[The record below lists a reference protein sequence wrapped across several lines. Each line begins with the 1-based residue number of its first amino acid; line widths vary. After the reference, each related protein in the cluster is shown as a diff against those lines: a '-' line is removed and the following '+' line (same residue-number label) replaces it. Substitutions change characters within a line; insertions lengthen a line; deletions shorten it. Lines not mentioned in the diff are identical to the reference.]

1 MPEWLSNF
9 GNIIG
14 FPGIIAGMFAS
25 LYVFFYYKQN
35 RIMKMVSLILL
46 IFMGLFV
53 LLRINSDNILIHWG
67 LGVPY
72 WGNDIY
78 SENILKNIPESQ
90 RNIRIGIHD
99 LMWVLTFRIFP
110 IGFLILGF
118 FLTFLSII
126 NKNKNRYIYW
136 SISGLFG
143 LFTITF
149 LLTFLEQL
157 IGINGQL

>member
-1 MPEWLSNF
+1 MPEWLGNL

-25 LYVFFYYKQN
+25 LYVFIYYKQN
-35 RIMKMVSLILL
+35 RIMKMVSLFLL

-53 LLRINSDNILIHWG
+53 LLRFFSDSILIHWG

-72 WGNDIY
+72 WSDDVY
-78 SENILKNIPESQ
+78 SENILNKIPESQ
-90 RNIRIGIHD
+90 RNIRIRIHD
-99 LMWVLTFRIFP
+99 IMWLLTFSIFP

-118 FLTFLSII
+118 ILTILASFNKSKNNFL
-126 NKNKNRYIYW
+126 YW

-143 LFTITF
+143 LFTIAF
-149 LLTFLEQL
+149 LLNFMVLFF
-157 IGINGQL
+157 GIKG